1 MISSPRVD
9 VFYIFKEVII
19 MSRYEEPAPW
29 DDGEYGTGRTQ
40 PPKSHS
46 GIIAVLLIA
55 VIVLTGTITL
65 LGFMNIRMF
74 QQLNRQEAVQDVN
87 ICFDTGAASLDE
99 TAVTSGGLMQIDA
112 SQTTAPTTPAVQF
125 PPLAA
130 ETTGLTLQEIYVKCI
145 PSVVSITSESRSG
158 TSTGTGVILTEE
170 GYVVTNH
177 HVIENGERITVQ
189 LTDDRVCAARLV
201 GTDKTSDLAVL
212 QINADGLTSAEFG
225 DSDVLR
231 VGDSVVAIGDPLGV
245 EYRGTMTDGIVSAIN
260 RNVNVNG
267 RPMNLIQT
275 NAALNSGNSGGPLIN
290 SCGQVIGINTIKIG
304 AFADSAGVEGLGFA
318 IPSTTVKDIVE
329 QIISQ
334 GYVSGRPWLG
344 ISGESISLFY
354 QRYYRLPSGLYISEV
369 ASGSN
374 AARAGLSVGDI
385 LISVD
390 GTKVYSQS
398 DLDTLLYHYSAGDT
412 VTIIIYR
419 GGYTMQ
425 ADIVLE
431 EAGTAGATAQ

>member
-1 MISSPRVD
+1 
-9 VFYIFKEVII
+9 
-19 MSRYEEPAPW
+19 MSKYEEPIPW

-46 GIIAVLLIA
+46 GVIAILLIA
-55 VIVLTGTITL
+55 VILLTGTLTL

-74 QQLNRQEAVQDVN
+74 QQLRQQEASQDVT
-87 ICFDTGAASLDE
+87 ICFDPNQTAEAAPQAISN
-99 TAVTSGGLMQIDA
+99 GLVQIDA
-112 SQTTAPTTPAVQF
+112 SQAAQNPTVEF
-125 PPLAA
+125 PPLAS
-130 ETTGLTLQEIYVKCI
+130 ENVGLSLQEIYVKCI
-145 PSVVSITSESRSG
+145 PSVVSITSSSRSG
-158 TSTGTGVILTEE
+158 GSSGTGVILSEE
-170 GYVVTNH
+170 GYIVTNH
-177 HVIENGERITVQ
+177 HVIENGEQITVQ
-189 LTDDRVCAARLV
+189 LTDERVCTAQLV
-201 GTDKTSDLAVL
+201 GADKTSDLAVL
-212 QINADGLTSAEFG
+212 QISAEGLTGAEFG
-225 DSDVLR
+225 NSDHLR

-267 RPMNLIQT
+267 RSMNLIQT

-290 SCGQVIGINTIKIG
+290 SYGQVIGINTIKIG
-304 AFADSAGVEGLGFA
+304 AFTDSAGVEGLGFA

-344 ISGESISLFY
+344 ITGESISLFY
-354 QRYYRLPSGLYISEV
+354 QRYYRLPAGLYISAV
-369 ASGSN
+369 ASGCN
-374 AARAGLSVGDI
+374 AAKAGITEGDI

-390 GTKVYSQS
+390 GNKIYSQS

-412 VTIIIYR
+412 VTIVIYR

-425 ADIVLE
+425 ADIQLE
-431 EAGTAGATAQ
+431 EAGTAQ

>member
-1 MISSPRVD
+1 ML
-9 VFYIFKEVII
+9 
-19 MSRYEEPAPW
+19 MSRYDYPAPW
-29 DDGEYGTGRTQ
+29 DDGEYVTGRTQ

-46 GIIAVLLIA
+46 GIIALLLIV
-55 VIVLTGTITL
+55 VILLTGTITL
-65 LGFMNIRMF
+65 LGFLNIRMF
-74 QQLNRQEAVQDVN
+74 QQINQQGDTQDVN
-87 ICFDTGAASLDE
+87 ICFDSGAAAE
-99 TAVTSGGLMQIDA
+99 TTAVSGGLMQIDA
-112 SQTTAPTTPAVQF
+112 GQTALSPEVVL
-125 PPLAA
+125 PPLAPEA
-130 ETTGLTLQEIYVKCI
+130 PGLTLQEIYVRCI
-145 PSVVSITSESRSG
+145 PSVVSITSEYRGGS
-158 TSTGTGVILTEE
+158 STGTGVILTGD
-170 GYVVTNH
+170 GYIVTNH
-177 HVIENGERITVQ
+177 HVIENGERITIR
-189 LTDDRVCAARLV
+189 LTDDRVCAAWLV
-201 GTDKTSDLAVL
+201 GDDKASDLAVL
-212 QINADGLTSAEFG
+212 KIDVGELTCAEFG
-225 DSDVLR
+225 DSDLLR

-267 RPMNLIQT
+267 RSMNLIQT

-329 QIISQ
+329 QIIQQ

-344 ISGESISLFY
+344 ITGESISLFY
-354 QRYYRLPSGLYISEV
+354 QRYYRLPSGMYITEV
-369 ASGSN
+369 NPNSN
-374 AARAGLSVGDI
+374 AARAGLEMGDI

-390 GTKVYSQS
+390 GTKVYSQN

-412 VTIIIYR
+412 VTIVIYR

>member
-1 MISSPRVD
+1 
-9 VFYIFKEVII
+9 

-46 GIIAVLLIA
+46 GLVAILLIA
-55 VIVLTGTITL
+55 IIILMSTVTL
-65 LGFMNIRMF
+65 LGVLNIRMF
-74 QQLNRQEAVQDVN
+74 RQLNQRENTQSLN
-87 ICFDTGAASLDE
+87 ICLAPEKTQELSQNTG
-99 TAVTSGGLMQIDA
+99 SGLVQIDA
-112 SQTTAPTTPAVQF
+112 QQATAPAVQF
-125 PPLAA
+125 PPLAV
-130 ETTGLTLQEIYVKCI
+130 ETAGLTLQEIYEKCI
-145 PSVVSITSESRSG
+145 PSVVSITAQGYNGSSS
-158 TSTGTGVILTEE
+158 GTGVILTED
-170 GYVVTNH
+170 GYIVTNH
-177 HVIENGERITVQ
+177 HVIENGQRLSVQ
-189 LTDDRVCAARLV
+189 LTDDRVCEASLV
-201 GTDKTSDLAVL
+201 GADKASDLAVL
-212 QINADGLTSAEFG
+212 KIQAENLESAEFG

-290 SCGQVIGINTIKIG
+290 SCGQVIGINTIKIA

-344 ISGESISLFY
+344 ITGERISLFY
-354 QRYYRLPSGLYISEV
+354 QRYYRLPSGLYISTV

-374 AARAGLSVGDI
+374 AAKAGITEGDI

-390 GTKVYSQS
+390 GNKIYSQS

-412 VTIIIYR
+412 VTIVIYR
-419 GGYTMQ
+419 GGHTMQ
-425 ADIVLE
+425 ADIQLE
-431 EAGTAGATAQ
+431 EAGTAQ

>member
-1 MISSPRVD
+1 
-9 VFYIFKEVII
+9 
-19 MSRYEEPAPW
+19 MSKYQEPAPW
-29 DDGEYGTGRTQ
+29 DDGEYGIGRTQ

-46 GIIAVLLIA
+46 GVIAILLIA
-55 VIVLTGTITL
+55 VIFLIGTITL

-74 QQLNRQEAVQDVN
+74 QQLRLQETGKDVT
-87 ICFDTGAASLDE
+87 ICFDPNQNAELTHQ
-99 TAVTSGGLMQIDA
+99 TVTGGLVQIDA
-112 SQTTAPTTPAVQF
+112 AQTATTPVVQF
-125 PPLAA
+125 PPLAQQSV
-130 ETTGLTLQEIYVKCI
+130 GLSLQEIYVKCI
-145 PSVVSITSESRSG
+145 PSVVSITSVSRGGS
-158 TSTGTGVILTEE
+158 SSGTGVILTED
-170 GYVVTNH
+170 GYIVTNH
-177 HVIENGERITVQ
+177 HVIENGERISVQ
-189 LTDDRVCAARLV
+189 LTDERVCTAQLV
-201 GTDKTSDLAVL
+201 GADKTSDLAVL
-212 QINADGLTSAEFG
+212 QISAEGLVGAEFG
-225 DSDVLR
+225 DSDALR

-290 SCGQVIGINTIKIG
+290 SCGQVIGINTIKVG

-329 QIISQ
+329 QIIAQ

-344 ISGESISLFY
+344 ITGESISLFY
-354 QRYYRLPSGLYISEV
+354 QRYYRLPSGMYISSV
-369 ASGSN
+369 AANSN
-374 AARAGLSVGDI
+374 AARAGITEGDV

-390 GTKVYSQS
+390 GNKIYSQS

-412 VTIIIYR
+412 VNIVIYR
-419 GGYTMQ
+419 GGHTMQ

-431 EAGTAGATAQ
+431 EAGSAKQ

>member
-1 MISSPRVD
+1 
-9 VFYIFKEVII
+9 
-19 MSRYEEPAPW
+19 MSKYEEPAPW

-55 VIVLTGTITL
+55 VIFLLGTITL
-65 LGFMNIRMF
+65 LGFLNIRMF
-74 QQLNRQEAVQDVN
+74 QQLNQREKDQDVS
-87 ICFDTGAASLDE
+87 ICFDPGQAE
-99 TAVTSGGLMQIDA
+99 TTAQQAISGGLVQIDA
-112 SQTTAPTTPAVQF
+112 NQAPAATSPTVQF

-130 ETTGLTLQEIYVKCI
+130 QTVGLTLQEIYVKCI
-145 PSVVSITSESRSG
+145 PSVVSITSEYRSG
-158 TSTGTGVILTEE
+158 TSTGTGVILTED
-170 GYVVTNH
+170 GYIVTNH

-212 QINADGLTSAEFG
+212 QISADGLTSAEFG
-225 DSDVLR
+225 DSDALR

-304 AFADSAGVEGLGFA
+304 AFTDSAGVEGLGFA

-329 QIISQ
+329 QIIAQ

-344 ISGESISLFY
+344 ITGESISLFY
-354 QRYYRLPSGLYISEV
+354 QRYYRLPSGMYISEV
-369 ASGSN
+369 AEGSN
-374 AARAGLSVGDI
+374 AARAGLTVGDI

-390 GTKVYSQS
+390 GTKVYSQT

-412 VTIIIYR
+412 VTIVIYR
-419 GGYTMQ
+419 SGRTLQ

-431 EAGTAGATAQ
+431 EAGSAGATAQ

>member
-1 MISSPRVD
+1 
-9 VFYIFKEVII
+9 

-74 QQLNRQEAVQDVN
+74 RQLNRQEAVQDVN
-87 ICFDTGAASLDE
+87 ICFDSGAFNQDESAAS
-99 TAVTSGGLMQIDA
+99 SGALMQIDA
-112 SQTTAPTTPAVQF
+112 SQATAPTTPAVQF

-145 PSVVSITSESRSG
+145 PTVVSITSEGRSG
-158 TSTGTGVILTEE
+158 TSTGTGVILTED
-170 GYVVTNH
+170 GYIVTNH

-212 QINADGLTSAEFG
+212 QIDAEGLTSAELG

-267 RPMNLIQT
+267 RTMNLIQT

-318 IPSTTVKDIVE
+318 IPSATVKDIVE

-344 ISGESISLFY
+344 ITGQSISLFY
-354 QRYYRLPSGLYISEV
+354 QRYYRLPSGMYISEV

-412 VTIIIYR
+412 VTIVIYR

>member
-1 MISSPRVD
+1 
-9 VFYIFKEVII
+9 
-19 MSRYEEPAPW
+19 MSKYEEPIPW

-46 GIIAVLLIA
+46 GVIAILLIA
-55 VIVLTGTITL
+55 VILLTGILTL
-65 LGFMNIRMF
+65 LGFLNIRMF
-74 QQLNRQEAVQDVN
+74 QQLQQQEIEENVT
-87 ICFDTGAASLDE
+87 ICFDPNQTGEASVP
-99 TAVTSGGLMQIDA
+99 TVSNGLVQIDA
-112 SQTTAPTTPAVQF
+112 AQATQTPAAQF
-125 PPLAA
+125 PPLAT
-130 ETTGLTLQEIYVKCI
+130 ETTGMSLQEIYVKCI
-145 PSVVSITSESRSG
+145 PSVVSITSVSRSG
-158 TSTGTGVILTEE
+158 SSSGTGVIISQD
-170 GYVVTNH
+170 GYIVTNH
-177 HVIENGERITVQ
+177 HVIENGEQITAR
-189 LTDDRVCAARLV
+189 LTDERVCTAQLV
-201 GTDKTSDLAVL
+201 GADKTSDLAVL
-212 QINADGLTSAEFG
+212 QINAEGLTGAEFG
-225 DSDVLR
+225 DSDSLR

-304 AFADSAGVEGLGFA
+304 AFTDSAGVEGLGFA

-354 QRYYRLPSGLYISEV
+354 QRYYRLPSGMYISSV
-369 ASGSN
+369 ATNSN
-374 AARAGLSVGDI
+374 AAKAGITEGDV

-390 GTKVYSQS
+390 GNKIRSQS

-412 VTIIIYR
+412 VTIVIYR

-431 EAGTAGATAQ
+431 EAGSANQ

>member
-1 MISSPRVD
+1 
-9 VFYIFKEVII
+9 

-46 GIIAVLLIA
+46 GLVAILLIA
-55 VIVLTGTITL
+55 IIILMSTVTL
-65 LGFMNIRMF
+65 LGVLNIRMF
-74 QQLNRQEAVQDVN
+74 RQLNQRENAQSLNICLAPEKTQEATKSD
-87 ICFDTGAASLDE
+87 
-99 TAVTSGGLMQIDA
+99 GGLVQIDA
-112 SQTTAPTTPAVQF
+112 QQATAPAVRF
-125 PPLAA
+125 PPL
-130 ETTGLTLQEIYVKCI
+130 ETETVGLTLQEIYVKCI
-145 PSVVSITSESRSG
+145 PSVVSITAQG
-158 TSTGTGVILTEE
+158 LGGASTGTGVILTED
-170 GYVVTNH
+170 GYIVTNH
-177 HVIENGERITVQ
+177 HVIENGQRISVQ
-189 LTDDRVCAARLV
+189 LTDDRLCEASLV
-201 GTDKTSDLAVL
+201 GADKASDLAVL
-212 QINADGLTSAEFG
+212 KIQAENLESAEFG

-290 SCGQVIGINTIKIG
+290 SCGQVIGINPIKIA

-344 ISGESISLFY
+344 ITGERISLFY
-354 QRYYRLPSGLYISEV
+354 QRYYRLPAGLYISAV
-369 ASGSN
+369 ASGCN
-374 AARAGLSVGDI
+374 AAKAGITEGDI

-390 GTKVYSQS
+390 GNKIYSQS

-412 VTIIIYR
+412 VTIVIYR

-425 ADIVLE
+425 ADIQLE
-431 EAGTAGATAQ
+431 EAGTAQ

>member
-1 MISSPRVD
+1 
-9 VFYIFKEVII
+9 

-46 GIIAVLLIA
+46 GVIAILLIA
-55 VIVLTGTITL
+55 IILLVSTVTL
-65 LGFMNIRMF
+65 LGILNIRMF
-74 QQLNRQEAVQDVN
+74 RQLNQRENAQSLNICLAPEKTQEAAQSD
-87 ICFDTGAASLDE
+87 
-99 TAVTSGGLMQIDA
+99 GGLVQIDA
-112 SQTTAPTTPAVQF
+112 QQATAPAVQF
-125 PPLAA
+125 PPL
-130 ETTGLTLQEIYVKCI
+130 ETETVGLTLQEIYVKCI
-145 PSVVSITSESRSG
+145 PSVVSITAQG
-158 TSTGTGVILTEE
+158 LGGASTGTGVILTED
-170 GYVVTNH
+170 GYIVTNH
-177 HVIENGERITVQ
+177 HVIENGQRISVQ
-189 LTDDRVCAARLV
+189 LTDDRVCEASLV
-201 GTDKTSDLAVL
+201 GADKASDLAVL
-212 QINADGLTSAEFG
+212 KIQAENLESAEFG
-225 DSDVLR
+225 DSDALR

-290 SCGQVIGINTIKIG
+290 SCGQVIGINTMKIG
-304 AFADSAGVEGLGFA
+304 AFTNSAGVEGLGFA

-354 QRYYRLPSGLYISEV
+354 QRYYRLPSGLYISAV

-374 AARAGLSVGDI
+374 AAKAGITEGDI

-390 GTKVYSQS
+390 GNKIYSQS

-412 VTIIIYR
+412 VTIVIYR

-425 ADIVLE
+425 ADIQLE
-431 EAGTAGATAQ
+431 EAGTAQ

>member
-1 MISSPRVD
+1 MP
-9 VFYIFKEVII
+9 K
-19 MSRYEEPAPW
+19 YEEPAPW

-46 GIIAVLLIA
+46 GVIAILLIA
-55 VIVLTGTITL
+55 VIFLTGTITM
-65 LGFMNIRMF
+65 LGFMNVRMF
-74 QQLNRQEAVQDVN
+74 RELNQREPEPDVP
-87 ICFDTGAASLDE
+87 ICFNPEQSGEAPVS
-99 TAVTSGGLMQIDA
+99 SGGLVQIDA
-112 SQTTAPTTPAVQF
+112 VQTTAPTAPAVQF
-125 PPLAA
+125 PPLAT
-130 ETTGLTLQEIYVKCI
+130 ESVGLTLQEIYVKCI
-145 PSVVSITSESRSG
+145 PSVVSITTQSRSG
-158 TSTGTGVILTEE
+158 TGTGTGVILTED
-170 GYVVTNH
+170 GYIVTNH

-201 GTDKTSDLAVL
+201 GTDPASDLAVL
-212 QINADGLTSAEFG
+212 QISADGLTSAEFG
-225 DSDVLR
+225 NSDGLR

-267 RPMNLIQT
+267 RSMNLIQT

-304 AFADSAGVEGLGFA
+304 AFTDSAGVEGLGFA

-344 ISGESISLFY
+344 ITGESISLFY
-354 QRYYRLPSGLYISEV
+354 QRYYRLPAGLYISEV
-369 ASGSN
+369 APDSN
-374 AARAGLSVGDI
+374 AARTGLLEGDI

-390 GTKVYSQS
+390 GTKVYSQT
-398 DLDTLLYHYSAGDT
+398 DLDTLLYNYSAGDT

-425 ADIVLE
+425 AEIVLE
-431 EAGTAGATAQ
+431 EARSSTSQ